1 MTIKPVY
8 VVHCIDTEGPL
19 HESIEATFQRLRDIF
34 HIDLEPSLDMLKRL
48 QAGQVALGGIEADVQ
63 KVMSPHLLAY
73 NDTWDKVDSM
83 LAKIMHNSFRT
94 EMRDSAGSGWIYNW
108 FCVDHVDY
116 DVNPRRRDIGYHG
129 VFEHYRGMTRD
140 TGSAQDGLHF
150 HYHPHSFRR
159 EAHRCATHW
168 WANSTSLHQI
178 ISRRVIDHQWFPA
191 AHRPGFHVIRPE
203 SHWFLEQHIPF
214 DFSSQAMARSE
225 ADGAQF
231 GLLGGRFGDWRRAP
245 MTWEPYHPSV
255 DDYQI
260 PGDCRRWIARCLNVG
275 TRYRLLEEHDVR
287 QAFTEASEGKPV
299 ILAITNHDFRNMAPD
314 VNSTRELIQRV
325 AADFPDVPFLFS
337 EAITAMRSA
346 LDLAIQP
353 ACELE
358 LTIHRVDDST
368 HVLNVESKTPTFG
381 PQPWLALKTLDG
393 SYYFDNFDIGTPFH
407 HWQYVFDEETFPLSA
422 VGAIGVAAN
431 NAFGISTVVVMDTAT
446 GKIVKKHWNLAE
458 STAST
463 MQTTE
468 SSLESVS

>member
-1 MTIKPVY
+1 
-8 VVHCIDTEGPL
+8 
-19 HESIEATFQRLRDIF
+19 
-34 HIDLEPSLDMLKRL
+34 
-48 QAGQVALGGIEADVQ
+48 
-63 KVMSPHLLAY
+63 
-73 NDTWDKVDSM
+73 
-83 LAKIMHNSFRT
+83 
-94 EMRDSAGSGWIYNW
+94 
-108 FCVDHVDY
+108 
-116 DVNPRRRDIGYHG
+116 
-129 VFEHYRGMTRD
+129 
-140 TGSAQDGLHF
+140 
-150 HYHPHSFRR
+150 
-159 EAHRCATHW
+159 
-168 WANSTSLHQI
+168 
-178 ISRRVIDHQWFPA
+178 
-191 AHRPGFHVIRPE
+191 
-203 SHWFLEQHIPF
+203 
-214 DFSSQAMARSE
+214 
-225 ADGAQF
+225 
-231 GLLGGRFGDWRRAP
+231 
-245 MTWEPYHPSV
+245 
-255 DDYQI
+255 
-260 PGDCRRWIARCLNVG
+260 VG